1 MTGTQIDLASAISGY
16 ARIFHE
22 TVGAGQHVLSPLGAW
37 LLLALGAPAAGPATG
52 PSAAALTR
60 VLGCDAAP
68 AAAAAGSL
76 LAAPHPLVSAAAGVW
91 TRPGVGDARWLA
103 GLPPAVAH
111 GDIPG
116 QDALDRW
123 AREHTLGLI
132 ERFPVLV
139 DAMTSLVLATAVA
152 TRVSWDQP
160 FDLAPGSAL
169 GQASPWA
176 RGLAR
181 VLRTPAREGGGHQAF
196 IAVTP
201 EAGEVAVHAGHARG
215 GLLVVSVAA
224 DPSAPAAEVLAA
236 AHRIAIARAT
246 GRPVPVRSLFDLPLG
261 TGPLW
266 SITQDTLAGPAERCD
281 AVLPAWSAQ
290 TNVDLSDPRLG
301 FGALAAGLAAAGP
314 WQARQAAMARYSRV
328 GFEAAAVTAFA
339 VAARLARPVRSRA
352 AELRFGHPFAVVAV
366 AIDEDGAAPGPW
378 HGVPVFSAWVTDPED
393 ADAG

>member
-1 MTGTQIDLASAISGY
+1 MTGTRIDLASMISGY

-37 LLLALGAPAAGPATG
+37 LLLALGAPAAGPG
-52 PSAAALTR
+52 SAELAR
-60 VLGCDAAP
+60 VLGCEAAP

-103 GLPPAVAH
+103 GLPSAVAR

-139 DAMTSLVLATAVA
+139 DAMTRLVLATAVA

-176 RGLAR
+176 RGLVR
-181 VLRTPAREGGGHQAF
+181 VLRTPARDGGGHQAF

-201 EAGEVAVHAGHARG
+201 EAGDVAVHAGHARG

-224 DPSAPAAEVLAA
+224 DPAVPAAGVLAA

-246 GRPVPVRSLFDLPLG
+246 GRAVPVRSLFDLPLG

-266 SITQDTLAGPAERCD
+266 SITEDSRSAGPTERCD
-281 AVLPAWSAQ
+281 AVLPAWSGE
-290 TNVDLSDPRLG
+290 TSVDLSDPRLG
-301 FGALAAGLAAAGP
+301 FGYLAAGLAVGGP
-314 WQARQAAMARYSRV
+314 WRARQAAMARYSRV

-339 VAARLARPVRSRA
+339 VAARLARPGRSRA

-366 AIDEDGAAPGPW
+366 AIDEDDAVPGPW
-378 HGVPVFSAWVTDPED
+378 HGVPVFSAWATDPED

>member
-22 TVGAGQHVLSPLGAW
+22 TVGARQHVLSPLGAW
-37 LLLALGAPAAGPATG
+37 LLLALGAPAARPGG
-52 PSAAALTR
+52 AALTR
-60 VLGCDAAP
+60 ALGCEAVP

-103 GLPPAVAH
+103 GLPAAVDR

-132 ERFPVLV
+132 ERFPILV
-139 DAMTSLVLATAVA
+139 DAMTRLVLATAVA

-181 VLRTPAREGGGHQAF
+181 VLRTPAR
-196 IAVTP
+196 
-201 EAGEVAVHAGHARG
+201 
-215 GLLVVSVAA
+215 
-224 DPSAPAAEVLAA
+224 
-236 AHRIAIARAT
+236 
-246 GRPVPVRSLFDLPLG
+246 
-261 TGPLW
+261 
-266 SITQDTLAGPAERCD
+266 
-281 AVLPAWSAQ
+281 
-290 TNVDLSDPRLG
+290 
-301 FGALAAGLAAAGP
+301 
-314 WQARQAAMARYSRV
+314 
-328 GFEAAAVTAFA
+328 
-339 VAARLARPVRSRA
+339 
-352 AELRFGHPFAVVAV
+352 
-366 AIDEDGAAPGPW
+366 
-378 HGVPVFSAWVTDPED
+378 
-393 ADAG
+393 